1 MKQNVKIIAC
11 LIALYAFGALSGVG
25 LSKTASAPR
34 PLGIGWS
41 EKMWLERRFA
51 EDCQRLN
58 LTAEQQQTIRAQYDE
73 LAVEMRAVREE
84 TARKVQTLFVKK
96 GTEVYQALTPEQRT
110 EFRKLNQERRARWKT
125 QTP

>member
-1 MKQNVKIIAC
+1 MKQNIKIITC
-11 LIALYAFGALSGVG
+11 LIALYAFGAVSGVG
-25 LSKTASAPR
+25 LSKTAQAPQ
-34 PLGIGWS
+34 PLGTGWS

-58 LTAEQQQTIRAQYDE
+58 LTAEQQQAIRAQYDE
-73 LAVEMRAVREE
+73 LAAEMRAVREE

-96 GTEVYQALTPEQRT
+96 GTEVYQTLTPEQRT
-110 EFRKLNQERRARWKT
+110 EFRKLNQERRARWKP